1 MDKDNKFAEIEGR
14 EMSYAN
20 ICKAI
25 GEPTKTGASKMAQM
39 KEWEKYCCLEK
50 IDGTHRYL
58 IKEAYGD
65 ETSELMRLLDI
76 PEQQLLFE
84 AALCRAFKANG
95 YKSLC
100 LSNTETL
107 KLFEEVNDNFSYTF
121 NPKQLAKINRNFV
134 YMADMSKTVY
144 RILYKWTRR
153 KLEAMENRGV
163 ILLRRGF
170 RAYYKQTIDGVEY
183 TMYKN
188 MPMNSI
194 DEKRCQRVWVNALC
208 ELYDVDYVMDAP
220 VGWMPEAQWHKF
232 EELIAKH
239 TQAEFKDEGYTYI
252 RWVTIISGMPADYV
266 DKMIDTIQE
275 RIGNAELINAEAKRK
290 VLMTT
295 QLDAVCTNTQRQEF
309 IDYNMTPNPPRWFN
323 ERKEKERRG

>member
-1 MDKDNKFAEIEGR
+1 MDKENKFAKIEGM

-25 GEPTKTGASKMAQM
+25 GEPTRTGASKMAQI
-39 KEWEKYCCLEK
+39 KEWEKCCCLEK
-50 IDGTHRYL
+50 IEGTHRYL

-84 AALCRAFKANG
+84 AALCRAFKNNG
-95 YKSLC
+95 YKPLC
-100 LSNTETL
+100 LSNTEML

-121 NPKQLAKINRNFV
+121 NPKQLAKINRNFI

-144 RILYKWTRR
+144 RILYKWTHR
-153 KLEAMENRGV
+153 KLEAMETRGV

-170 RAYYKQTIDGVEY
+170 RAYYKKTINGIEY
-183 TMYKN
+183 TMYQN
-188 MPMNSI
+188 MPINSLG
-194 DEKRCQRVWVNALC
+194 EKRCQRVWVNALC

-220 VGWMPEAQWHKF
+220 VGWTPEAQWRQF
-232 EELIAKH
+232 EDLIAKH
-239 TQAEFKDEGYTYI
+239 TQIEFKNEGYTYI
-252 RWVTIISGMPADYV
+252 RRVTTINGMPDDYI
-266 DKMIDTIQE
+266 DKMINIIQDK
-275 RIGNAELINAEAKRK
+275 IGSTELINAEAKRK
-290 VLMTT
+290 VLMTS

-323 ERKEKERRG
+323 KERERQD